1 MRLLLL
7 LLFSLFSVFSFRA
20 HAQSVV
26 RGRVV
31 QASDRQALASANVV
45 LKAVGDSSL
54 PNGTTTN
61 AEGRFTLSV
70 PPGRYRFQVSYI
82 GFSTFDTLIQLG
94 ESPLFLR
101 GIALKEDSRLLKEVK
116 IEGVQER
123 VSQQGDTTSINA
135 DAFKV
140 NRDANA
146 DQLVAKMPGIT
157 IENGTVKAQGEDVR
171 RVLVD
176 GQEFFGEDAM
186 LALRSLP
193 AEIVDKVQVFD
204 RLSDQAQFTGFNDG
218 NTEKTLN
225 ITTKNGRNSGLF
237 GRAYAG
243 YGTDQRYQAGGN
255 LNSFKGS
262 RRITLLAQSNNTN
275 QMNFSSQ
282 DLLGLSAGNSGGRGG
297 MRGGGG
303 RPGGGNFGGGSSN
316 NFMVGQ
322 QAGINQ
328 TNAIGLNYSD
338 SWGKKIK
345 LSGSYFLNAT
355 DNTTDQYLNRQF
367 YQTDGLG
374 PTYTESNLSNA
385 INQNHRF
392 NLRMEYI
399 LDTNNSIIFTPRFNV
414 QLNDR
419 ANELAGSNAN
429 PMGQLL
435 NTTLTNTQS
444 DQLALS
450 GNAEVLWRHRL
461 RKAGRTLSVN
471 LNYGIND
478 REGDGSLY
486 ALNRFVGPPDSL
498 VVLDQR
504 SENASLGRTFS
515 TNIQFTEPLGEK
527 GQLSVGYQ
535 PSINLQNSEQ
545 YTRNYDSL
553 SNSYSVVDSQLSN
566 QFDNTQL
573 TQRVTFNYRF
583 RTEKWRGGV
592 GLNLQHTRMESAQ
605 IFPLQLE
612 VNRNFRNLLPN
623 AMLQYSFSQQANL
636 RIFYRTSTN
645 LPSLSQLQNVVDN
658 SNPLQLSIGNP
669 DLVQE
674 FSNFVVL
681 RYNLTQS
688 KTGRSLSVFAI
699 GNVTANALASSTTI
713 ASSDTVVNGVALSRG
728 GRLSRPVNLAG
739 AWNSRGVITYGL
751 PIKALKSNL
760 NLNAG
765 LSYNQTPGLVNGAE
779 NFARTTTISGG
790 FVLGSNISPEID
802 FNLSYTTGINR
813 VINSL
818 DQSLNANYVNQ
829 LAGLR
834 ANWQPTRKWMLSSE
848 WAYTHYSGLDAGIDP
863 DFLLWNAGIGYRLG
877 KNGDGE
883 IRISTFD
890 VLGQNQAIGR
900 TVSDVYVDDTRTS
913 VLQRYFLLTLTWNIR
928 RFKG

>member
-1 MRLLLL
+1 MQTRLLLL
-7 LLFSLFSVFSFRA
+7 LSLFFVCVLTVSG
-20 HAQSVV
+20 QGVV
-26 RGRVV
+26 RGKVV
-31 QASDRQALASANVV
+31 QAHDRQPLASANVV

-54 PNGTTTN
+54 PIGTTTN
-61 AEGRFTLSV
+61 AEGRFSINAN
-70 PPGRYRFQVSYI
+70 PGRYRFQVSFI
-82 GFSTFDTLIQLG
+82 GFTTFDTLIVVG
-94 ESPLFLR
+94 DNPLFLR
-101 GIALKEDSRLLKEVK
+101 GIALQEDSRMLKEVK

-146 DQLVAKMPGIT
+146 DQLLAKMPGIS
-157 IENGTVKAQGEDVR
+157 IENGSVKAQGEDVR

-193 AEIVDKVQVFD
+193 AEIIDKVQVFD

-218 NTEKTLN
+218 NTEKTIN
-225 ITTKNGRNSGLF
+225 ITTKNGRNIGIF

-255 LNSFKGS
+255 LNNFKGS

-303 RPGGGNFGGGSSN
+303 RPGGGNWGGGSSN

-338 SWGKKIK
+338 SWGKKVK
-345 LSGSYFLNAT
+345 LSGSYFLNMT

-367 YQTDGLG
+367 YQSDGLG
-374 PTYTESNLSNA
+374 PNYTESNLSNA

-392 NLRMEYI
+392 NLRMEYT
-399 LDTNNSIIFTPRFNV
+399 LDTNNTIIFTPRFNV
-414 QLNDR
+414 QLNERDNLLDG
-419 ANELAGSNAN
+419 ANTN
-429 PMGQLL
+429 PLGQLL
-435 NTTLTNTQS
+435 NTTLTNSQS

-450 GNAEVLWRHRL
+450 GNAEVLWRHRM

-478 REGDGSLY
+478 RDGDGNLY
-486 ALNRFVGPPDSL
+486 AANRFVGTPDSL
-498 VVLDQR
+498 VILDQR
-504 SENASLGRTFS
+504 SENSSLGRTYS
-515 TNIQFTEPLGEK
+515 TNIQFTEPLGAK

-535 PSINLQNSEQ
+535 PSLNVQNSQ
-545 YTRNYDSL
+545 QFTRLYDSL
-553 SNSYSVVDSQLSN
+553 TTAYSVVDSQLSN

-573 TQRVTFNYRF
+573 SQRLSFNYRF
-583 RTEKWRGGV
+583 QSNKLRGGV
-592 GLNLQHTRMESAQ
+592 GLNVQHTRMESAQ
-605 IFPLQLE
+605 LFPQQLE

-623 AMLQYSFSQQANL
+623 AMLQYSFSPSSTL
-636 RIFYRTSTN
+636 RLFYRTSTN

-699 GNVTANALASSTTI
+699 GNVTANALAYSTTI
-713 ASSDTVVNGVALSRG
+713 ATRDTVVNGVTLARG

-760 NLNAG
+760 NINAG

-779 NFARTTTISGG
+779 NFARTTTVNGG

-802 FNLSYTTGINR
+802 FNLSYTTGINK

-818 DQSLNANYVNQ
+818 DPSLNANYVNQ

-834 ANWQPTRKWMLSSE
+834 ANWQPTRKWMISSE

>member
-1 MRLLLL
+1 MQTRLLLL
-7 LLFSLFSVFSFRA
+7 LTLSFFSFLA
-20 HAQSVV
+20 AQGQSVV

-31 QASDRQALASANVV
+31 QAHDRQPLATANVV

-54 PNGTTTN
+54 PVGSTTG
-61 AEGRFTLSV
+61 ADGRFSISAT
-70 PPGRYRFQVSYI
+70 PGRYRLQVSFI
-82 GFSTFDTLIQLG
+82 GFTSFDTLIVLG
-94 ESPLFLR
+94 ETPLFVR
-101 GIALKEDSRLLKEVK
+101 GIALRENSKLLEEVK

-225 ITTKNGRNSGLF
+225 ITTKNGRNSGTF

-255 LNSFKGS
+255 LNNFKGT
-262 RRITLLAQSNNTN
+262 RRVTLLAQSNNTN

-303 RPGGGNFGGGSSN
+303 RPGGGSWGGGSNN
-316 NFMVGQ
+316 NFLVGQ

-328 TNAIGLNYSD
+328 TNAVGLNYSN
-338 SWGKKIK
+338 SWGKKLK
-345 LSGSYFLNAT
+345 LSGSYFLNMT

-367 YQTDGLG
+367 YQSDGLG

-385 INQNHRF
+385 INQNHRL
-392 NLRMEYI
+392 NLRMEYTI
-399 LDTNNSIIFTPRFNV
+399 DTNNSIVFTPRFNV
-414 QLNDR
+414 QLNERDNVLDG
-419 ANELAGSNAN
+419 ANSN
-429 PMGQLL
+429 PLGQLL
-435 NTTLTNTQS
+435 NTTLTNSQS

-450 GNAEVLWRHRL
+450 GNAEVLWRHRM

-478 REGDGSLY
+478 RNGDGSLY
-486 ALNRFVGPPDSL
+486 AANRFVGTPDSL
-498 VVLDQR
+498 VILDQR
-504 SENASLGRTFS
+504 SENSTLGRTYS

-527 GQLSVGYQ
+527 GQLSIGYQ
-535 PSINLQNSEQ
+535 PSLNVQNSEQ
-545 YTRNYDSL
+545 FTRTYDSL
-553 SNSYSVVDSQLSN
+553 STAYILVDSQLSN

-573 TQRVTFNYRF
+573 SQRVSFNYRF
-583 RTEKWRGGV
+583 QSSKLRGGV

-605 IFPLQLE
+605 IFPQQLE

-623 AMLQYSFSQQANL
+623 AMLQYSFTSNSTL
-636 RIFYRTSTN
+636 RLFYRTSTN

-658 SNPLQLSIGNP
+658 SNPLQLSVGNP
-669 DLVQE
+669 NLIQE
-674 FSNFVVL
+674 FSNFLVL

-713 ASSDTVVNGVALSRG
+713 ASRDTVVNGINLARG
-728 GRLSRPVNLAG
+728 GRLSQPVNLAG
-739 AWNSRGVITYGL
+739 SWNSRGVITYGL
-751 PIKALKSNL
+751 PVKFLKSNL
-760 NLNAG
+760 NINAG
-765 LSYNQTPGLVNGAE
+765 LSYNQTPGLVNGQE
-779 NFARTTTISGG
+779 NFARTTTYSGG

-818 DQSLNANYVNQ
+818 DPSLNANYVNQ

-834 ANWQPTRKWMLSSE
+834 ANWQPSRKWMISSE
-848 WAYTHYSGLDAGIDP
+848 WAYTHYSGLDAGIYP

-883 IRISTFD
+883 IRLSTFD

-900 TVSDVYVDDTRTS
+900 TVSDIYVDDTRTS
-913 VLQRYFLLTLTWNIR
+913 VLQRYFLVTLTWNIR
-928 RFKG
+928 RFRG

>member
-1 MRLLLL
+1 MRLVLL
-7 LLFSLFSVFSFRA
+7 LLFFLFSFLTFQTQ
-20 HAQSVV
+20 AQSVV

-31 QASDRQALASANVV
+31 QAHDRQPLASANVV
-45 LKAVGDSSL
+45 LKAVGDTSL
-54 PNGTTTN
+54 PIGTTT
-61 AEGRFTLSV
+61 AADGRFAINAS
-70 PPGRYRFQVSYI
+70 PGRYRLQVSYI
-82 GFSTFDTLIQLG
+82 GFTAFDTLILLG
-94 ESPLFLR
+94 ETPLFVR
-101 GIALKEDSRLLKEVK
+101 GIALRENSKLLEEVK
-116 IEGVQER
+116 IEGVQQR

-140 NRDANA
+140 NRDANV

-157 IENGTVKAQGEDVR
+157 IENGTLKAQGEDVR

-176 GQEFFGEDAM
+176 GQEFFGDDAM

-204 RLSDQAQFTGFNDG
+204 RLSEQAQFTGFNDG

-225 ITTKNGRNSGLF
+225 ITTKNGRNTGVF

-262 RRITLLAQSNNTN
+262 RRVTLLAQSNNTN

-338 SWGKKIK
+338 NWGKKIK

-355 DNTTDQYLNRQF
+355 DNTTDQFLNRQF

-385 INQNHRF
+385 VNQNHRF
-392 NLRMEYI
+392 NLRMEYT

-419 ANELAGSNAN
+419 VNQLSGSNAN
-429 PMGQLL
+429 PLGQLL

-444 DQLALS
+444 DQRALS
-450 GNAEVLWRHRL
+450 GNAEVLWRHRM

-478 REGDGSLY
+478 RDGDGLLY
-486 ALNRFVGPPDSL
+486 ALNRFVGPVDSL
-498 VVLDQR
+498 VTLDQR
-504 SENASLGRTFS
+504 SENNSQGRTYS
-515 TNIQFTEPLGEK
+515 TNIQLTEPLGKK

-535 PSINLQNSEQ
+535 PSINLQNSQQ
-545 YTRNYDSL
+545 YTRTYDSL
-553 SNSYSVVDSQLSN
+553 SQAYSVVDSQLSN

-573 TQRVTFNYRF
+573 TQRVNFNYRF
-583 RTEKWRGGV
+583 RSEKWQGGV

-612 VNRNFRNLLPN
+612 VKRDFRNLLPN
-623 AMLQYSFSQQANL
+623 AMLQYSFSKNGSL
-636 RIFYRTSTN
+636 RMFYRSSTN

-669 DLVQE
+669 NLVQE

-688 KTGRSLSVFAI
+688 KSGRSLSVFAI

-713 ASSDTVVNGVALSRG
+713 ASRDTVVNGVTLARG

-779 NFARTTTISGG
+779 NFARTTTISSG

-802 FNLSYTTGINR
+802 FNLSYTNGINR

-818 DQSLNANYVNQ
+818 DPSLNANYVNQ
-829 LAGLR
+829 LAGFR
-834 ANWQPTRKWMLSSE
+834 ANWQPTRKWMISSE

-883 IRISTFD
+883 LRISTFD

-928 RFKG
+928 RFKA

>member
-1 MRLLLL
+1 ML
-7 LLFSLFSVFSFRA
+7 
-20 HAQSVV
+20 
-26 RGRVV
+26 
-31 QASDRQALASANVV
+31 
-45 LKAVGDSSL
+45 GDSGL
-54 PNGTTTN
+54 PTGTTT
-61 AEGRFTLSV
+61 AADGRFSV
-70 PPGRYRFQVSYI
+70 AAAPGRYRLKVSYI
-82 GFSTFDTLIQLG
+82 GFTSFDTLIQLG
-94 ESPLFLR
+94 ETPLFIR
-101 GIALKEDSRLLKEVK
+101 GIALQEDPNLLKEVK

-123 VSQQGDTTSINA
+123 VSQQGDTTSIRA

-146 DQLVAKMPGIT
+146 EQLVAKMPGIT
-157 IENGTVKAQGEDVR
+157 IENGTVKAQGEEVR

-176 GQEFFGEDAM
+176 GQEFFGDDAT
-186 LALRSLP
+186 LALRNLP
-193 AEIVDKVQVFD
+193 AEVVDKVQIFD
-204 RLSDQAQFTGFNDG
+204 RLSEQAQFTGFNDG
-218 NTEKTLN
+218 NTEKTIN
-225 ITTKNGRNSGLF
+225 ITTKNGRNSGVF
-237 GRAYAG
+237 GRVYAG
-243 YGTDQRYQAGGN
+243 YGTNQRYQSGGN
-255 LNSFKGS
+255 LNNFEGK

-275 QMNFSSQ
+275 QLNFSSQ

-303 RPGGGNFGGGSSN
+303 RPGGGSSSN

-328 TNAIGLNYSD
+328 THALGLNYSD
-338 SWGKKIK
+338 TWGKKVKI
-345 LSGSYFLNAT
+345 SGSYFLNIT

-374 PTYTESNLSNA
+374 PTYTEGNLSNA
-385 INQNHRF
+385 LNQNHRF
-392 NLRMEYI
+392 NLRMEYQI
-399 LDTNNSIIFTPRFNV
+399 DSSNAIVFTPRFNV
-414 QLNDR
+414 QLNKSD
-419 ANELAGSNAN
+419 NQLNGSNAD
-429 PMGQLL
+429 PLGQLL
-435 NTTLTNTQS
+435 NTTLTHSQS
-444 DQLALS
+444 DQLALN
-450 GNAEVLWRHRL
+450 GTAEVLWRHRM

-478 REGDGSLY
+478 RSGTGNLY
-486 ALNRFVGPPDSL
+486 AVNRLYGLTDTITL
-498 VVLDQR
+498 LDQN
-504 SENASLGRTFS
+504 SENNSQGRTYS

-527 GQLSVGYQ
+527 GQLSIGYQ
-535 PSINLQNSEQ
+535 PSLNVQNSEQ
-545 YTRNYDSL
+545 FTRLYDSL
-553 SNSYSVVDSQLSN
+553 STAYTLVDSQLSN

-573 TQRVTFNYRF
+573 SQRVSFNYRF
-583 RTEKWRGGV
+583 QSRKLRGGV

-605 IFPLQLE
+605 IFPQQLE
-612 VNRNFRNLLPN
+612 VNRDFRNLLPN
-623 AMLQYSFSQQANL
+623 AMLQYAFSSNASL
-636 RIFYRTSTN
+636 RLFYRSSTN
-645 LPSLSQLQNVVDN
+645 LPSLRQLQNVVDN
-658 SNPLQLSIGNP
+658 SNPLQLSVGNP

-699 GNVTANALASSTTI
+699 GNVTAHALASSTTI
-713 ASSDTVVNGVALSRG
+713 ANSDTVVEGIVLRRG

-751 PIKALKSNL
+751 PVKALKSNL

-765 LSYNQTPGLVNGAE
+765 LSYNQTPGLINDAE
-779 NFARTTTISGG
+779 NFARTTTLSGG
-790 FVLGSNISPEID
+790 FVLGSNISPEVD

-818 DQSLNANYVNQ
+818 DPSLNANYSNQ

-834 ANWQPTRKWMLSSE
+834 ANWQPNRKWVLSSE

-863 DFLLWNAGIGYRLG
+863 DFMLWNAGVGYRLG

-883 IRISTFD
+883 IRLSTFD

-913 VLQRYFLLTLTWNIR
+913 VIQRYFLLTLTWNVR
-928 RFKG
+928 QFKG